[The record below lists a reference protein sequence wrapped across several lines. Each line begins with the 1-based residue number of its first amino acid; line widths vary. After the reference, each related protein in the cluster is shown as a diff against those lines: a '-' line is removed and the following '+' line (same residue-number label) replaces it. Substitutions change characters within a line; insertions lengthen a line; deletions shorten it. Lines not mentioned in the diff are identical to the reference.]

1 MMVKYYLSVF
11 NFSSVAGQLLYTNC
25 FQRCRAATVAHRNPG
40 SALAWKAGELAVPAR
55 FAFSVLTALFRVCR
69 CKQTN
74 QPQTVFLQAPAA
86 LGSLSHP
93 ALPRSLPFQQATLSS
108 KPPRSKP
115 SSSRPTASRRPRRRQ
130 PPSRGS
136 RSSCRRSS
144 PRSTRGAATPRSP
157 TPRRPPSPLPT
168 AAPPAPRQRRAP
180 TSRGPASP
188 PRPAAPWPPR
198 PAGPTPMPAAGLPS
212 APRATPSL
220 DLATGK
226 EGPPGTGTD
235 TDTETRAT
243 GTPTIPSQR
252 PPGFLI
258 EVPER

>member
-1 MMVKYYLSVF
+1 MTVKYYLSVF

-25 FQRCRAATVAHRNPG
+25 FQRCRAAAVAHGNPG
-40 SALAWKAGELAVPAR
+40 SALAWKAGALAVPAR
-55 FAFSVLTALFRVCR
+55 FAFSVLTAWFRVCR
-69 CKQTN
+69 CIQTN
-74 QPQTVFLQAPAA
+74 QPTTNGLSASAR
-86 LGSLSHP
+86 GSPLSLTP
-93 ALPRSLPFQQATLSS
+93 PPRSLPFQQATLSS

-115 SSSRPTASRRPRRRQ
+115 SSSRPTASRGPRPRP
-130 PPSRGS
+130 PPSPGS

-168 AAPPAPRQRRAP
+168 AAPPAPRRRRAP
-180 TSRGPASP
+180 TSLGPASP

-198 PAGPTPMPAAGLPS
+198 PAGPTPTPAAGLPS

-226 EGPPGTGTD
+226 EGAPAPTRTRR
-235 TDTETRAT
+235 RAT

-258 EVPER
+258 EVPEP